1 MPRSISGFAGP
12 GGSPAYDAWRSR
24 SFGVGVDVDVAAFL
38 AVGDDLVGPAQEVGD
53 FPGWGL
59 EARLAVGRG
68 QLDGQHAAGLAARGS
83 RRRPHL
89 HVAGALAALDAP
101 RQQVAGE
108 DPLDGLFQPGVE
120 RDPGGAGV
128 LTGAGK
134 AARQRDDRLRVVTSR
149 SPTSADTVLLLF
161 ITRPILIRWVTMPLP
176 ACICEP
182 RAWLDE

>member
-1 MPRSISGFAGP
+1 MSRRHKIGMIS
-12 GGSPAYDAWRSR
+12 YDAWRSR
-24 SFGVGVDVDVAAFL
+24 SFSSALMSMWPFFL
-38 AVGDDLVGPAQEVGD
+38 AVGDDLVGPAREVGD
-53 FPGWGL
+53 FLRRGL
-59 EARLAVGRG
+59 EARLAVGG
-68 QLDGQHAAGLAARGS
+68 DQLDVQHAAGLAARGS

-89 HVAGALAALDAP
+89 HVADALAALDAP

-108 DPLDGLFQPGVE
+108 DPLDGLFQPGAE
-120 RDPGGAGV
+120 RDPDGVGV

-161 ITRPILIRWVTMPLP
+161 ITRPILIRWVTVPL

-182 RAWLDE
+182 SRLAG